1 MLKNLGFLT
10 NIKMAIKDGEIVV
23 IEYTG
28 TLEDGTVFD
37 SSEKHGKPLEFQIGG
52 KQVIPGFEN
61 AIKTMKKGE
70 EKSIK
75 LKSSEAYGDPNPQLI
90 KEIPR
95 KQIPDQEKMQVGM
108 VMIISLPNG
117 MQIPARITEVKE
129 ETVTIDLNHPLAGK
143 TLLFKIKLIDVK
155 SGKTDSTDKKEKADK
170 TSKEKPKG
178 KKKGSALEDL

>member
-1 MLKNLGFLT
+1 
-10 NIKMAIKDGEIVV
+10 MAVKDGEFVV

-37 SSEKHGKPLEFQIGG
+37 SSEKHGKPLEFKIGG

-95 KQIPDQEKMQVGM
+95 KQIPDQEKIQVGM

-117 MQIPARITEVKE
+117 MQIPARITDVKE
-129 ETVTIDLNHPLAGK
+129 EMITIDLNHPLAGK
-143 TLLFKIKLIDVK
+143 TLLFKIKLLDVK
-155 SGKTDSTDKKEKADK
+155 SGKEVKEAKE
-170 TSKEKPKG
+170 SKEKDSKTDKAKKDEPLKKG
-178 KKKGSALEDL
+178 KKKGSALEEL

>member
-1 MLKNLGFLT
+1 
-10 NIKMAIKDGEIVV
+10 MAIKDGDIVV

-37 SSEKHGKPLEFQIGG
+37 SSEKHGKPLEFQIGA

-70 EKSIK
+70 EKKVKIK
-75 LKSSEAYGDPNPQLI
+75 CSEAYGDPNPQLI

-95 KQIPDQEKMQVGM
+95 KQIPDQEKIQVGM

-117 MQIPARITEVKE
+117 MQIPARIVKAAAE
-129 ETVTIDLNHPLAGK
+129 SITIDLNHPLAGK
-143 TLLFKIKLIDVK
+143 TLNFKIKLLEVK
-155 SGKTDSTDKKEKADK
+155 SGKSASAKSEPVKAEKAEKDK
-170 TSKEKPKG
+170 PLKKG
-178 KKKGSALEDL
+178 KKKGSALEEL